1 MAVRLRG
8 SFRGPAGHVYLS
20 DNILYR
26 RIDLLRF
33 ILEEQVTLAPSDRVL
48 YLLTAR

>member
-1 MAVRLRG
+1 MAVRLPG
-8 SFRGPAGHVYLS
+8 SFQGPAGHVYLS

-33 ILEEQVTLAPSDRVL
+33 ILEEQVTLAPSGRVL
-48 YLLTAR
+48 YLLTA